1 MPWLLQIE
9 DVYRW
14 LKSALGRVSRFQP
27 GLRDTVYGFLV
38 PKLALS
44 VGHILRSLHERDRR
58 PQSTYLVPGECEFA
72 EFALVM
78 KVEISY
84 SPPDCPY
91 PGLDPLP
98 KQHWRRSVDQRG

>member
-27 GLRDTVYGFLV
+27 GLRDTVCGFLV
-38 PKLALS
+38 SKRLLR

-78 KVEISY
+78 KVDNLLFTSR
-84 SPPDCPY
+84 
-91 PGLDPLP
+91 LPLSGARDAT
-98 KQHWRRSVDQRG
+98 KAALATFT